1 VEDEIMKVKGAFPI
15 RFADDILV
23 FGETM
28 DQMEKVKELIIEF
41 LKPRGLELNEGKTS
55 IKTIEEGID
64 FLGYNIRE
72 YPDETR
78 VGKKGKPTKKGILI
92 VKPSKT
98 KIENFKK
105 TIKGILTKMRN
116 HGAGKVIMKL
126 NPIIRG

>member
-1 VEDEIMKVKGAFPI
+1 MKVSRAFPI

-28 DQMEKVKELIIEF
+28 DQMEKVKERIIEF
-41 LKPRGLELNEGKTS
+41 LKPRGLELNEGKTV
-55 IKTIEEGID
+55 IKTIEEGTD

-105 TIKGILTKMRN
+105 TIKDILIKMRN

>member
-1 VEDEIMKVKGAFPI
+1 MKVKGAFPI

-78 VGKKGKPTKKGILI
+78 VDKKGKPTKKGILI

-105 TIKGILTKMRN
+105 TIKSILTKMRN

>member
-28 DQMEKVKELIIEF
+28 NQMEKVKELIIEF

-78 VGKKGKPTKKGILI
+78 VDKKGKPTKKGILI

>member
-28 DQMEKVKELIIEF
+28 NQMEKVKELIIEF